1 MLSANGT
8 FCLYRLQT
16 VRGVENPSS
25 KWSVFYRIARW
36 LWVRRMG
43 LINPIHSLYL
53 FTMIVFL
60 NGVFERMSPAVVWMN
75 VKDTGYEVN
84 ISLNT
89 FASIQHMKE
98 GRLYTHLQIKEDA
111 HTLFG
116 FVEKSE
122 REIFKML
129 LSVSGIGASIARTM
143 LSSLD
148 PKQITNAIA
157 SGDVITVQSIK
168 GIGSKTAQRVI
179 LDLKDKVLKLYDLDE
194 VSMFQNNTN
203 RDEALSALEVLG
215 FVRKAS
221 EKLVEKIIKESP
233 DSSVEYIIKQALKNL

>member
-1 MLSANGT
+1 MIT
-8 FCLYRLQT
+8 HLQGKLVEKT
-16 VRGVENPSS
+16 PTQVVIDCGGV
-25 KWSVFYRIARW
+25 
-36 LWVRRMG
+36 
-43 LINPIHSLYL
+43 
-53 FTMIVFL
+53 
-60 NGVFERMSPAVVWMN
+60 
-75 VKDTGYEVN
+75 GYHVN
-84 ISLNT
+84 ISLHT
-89 FASIQHMKE
+89 YSLLPSADFIK
-98 GRLYTHLQIKEDA
+98 LYTHLQIKEDS

-157 SGDVITVQSIK
+157 SGDVITIQSIK

-194 VSMFQNNTN
+194 VSMSQNNTN

-221 EKLVEKIIKESP
+221 ERIVEKIIKENP
-233 DSSVEYIIKQALKNL
+233 DGSVEYIIKQALKNL

>member
-1 MLSANGT
+1 MIAH
-8 FCLYRLQT
+8 LQGKLVEKSPT
-16 VRGVENPSS
+16 QIIIDCGGV
-25 KWSVFYRIARW
+25 
-36 LWVRRMG
+36 
-43 LINPIHSLYL
+43 
-53 FTMIVFL
+53 
-60 NGVFERMSPAVVWMN
+60 
-75 VKDTGYEVN
+75 GYHVN
-84 ISLNT
+84 ISLHTYSLLPNT
-89 FASIQHMKE
+89 DFIKV
-98 GRLYTHLQIKEDA
+98 YTHLQIKEDA

-157 SGDVITVQSIK
+157 SGDVVTIQSIK

-179 LDLKDKVLKLYDLDE
+179 LDLKEKVLKLYDLDE
-194 VSMFQNNTN
+194 VSMSQSNTN

-215 FVRKAS
+215 LLRKSS
-221 EKLVEKIIKESP
+221 ERVVEKIVKEDP
-233 DSSVEYIIKQALKNL
+233 EASVESIIKKALKNL

>member
-1 MLSANGT
+1 MIAH
-8 FCLYRLQT
+8 LQGKLVEKSPT
-16 VRGVENPSS
+16 HIIIDCGGV
-25 KWSVFYRIARW
+25 
-36 LWVRRMG
+36 
-43 LINPIHSLYL
+43 
-53 FTMIVFL
+53 
-60 NGVFERMSPAVVWMN
+60 
-75 VKDTGYEVN
+75 GYHVN
-84 ISLNT
+84 ISLHTYSLLPNT
-89 FASIQHMKE
+89 DFIKV
-98 GRLYTHLQIKEDA
+98 YTHLQIKEDA

-157 SGDVITVQSIK
+157 SGDVVTIQSIK

-194 VSMFQNNTN
+194 VSMSQSNTN

-215 FVRKAS
+215 FLRKSS
-221 EKLVEKIIKESP
+221 ERVVEKIVKEDP
-233 DSSVEYIIKQALKNL
+233 DASVESIIKKALKNL